1 MIDITR
7 ERLKIDT
14 RPVKLRIE
22 SEPYVIFMGR
32 AFVPV
37 IDVYE
42 VRKRREYILLI
53 SAQSISI
60 PLKQW
65 QDYEKSLVHIEFW
78 INKASEER
86 SAKYELE
93 LA

>member
-1 MIDITR
+1 MIDTKR

-65 QDYEKSLVHIEFW
+65 LDYEKSLVHIEFW

-86 SAKYELE
+86 SAKYELK

>member
-1 MIDITR
+1 MIDTTR

-32 AFVPV
+32 AFIPV

-65 QDYEKSLVHIEFW
+65 QDHEKSLVHIEFW

>member
-1 MIDITR
+1 MKDNAR

-14 RPVKLRIE
+14 KPIKLRIE

-37 IDVYE
+37 INVYE
-42 VRKRREYILLI
+42 VKKKKEHILII

-60 PLKQW
+60 PLKRW
-65 QDYEKSLVHIEFW
+65 LDDEKSLVHMEFW